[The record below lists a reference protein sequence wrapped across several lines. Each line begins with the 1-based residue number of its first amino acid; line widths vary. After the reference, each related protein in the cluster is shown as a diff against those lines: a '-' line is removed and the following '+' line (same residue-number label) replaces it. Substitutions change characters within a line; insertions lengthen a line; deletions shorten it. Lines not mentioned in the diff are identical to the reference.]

1 MNRVWNSPIGLL
13 LMTGG
18 LLGLLLPLGKLA
30 SAGGVPPVVW
40 AMLISAGA
48 GFVLLGAWLLRGGKV
63 RFRGGRWRYYLLSG
77 ALSFAIPNALMFAAM
92 PHLGSGYVGI
102 MYTLTPMLTLLISV
116 VLGVRRPKALG
127 IAGIMVGFVGAFLV
141 ALTRGEVGQP
151 ASLGWIAVGLAMPV
165 FLSAANVY
173 RTVDWPAGGDPI
185 ELAAGSHVASA
196 LMLGLVAIFADGPA
210 SLASLAG
217 VPLLTTVQAASAA
230 ALFAFY
236 FRLQVVGGPVYLSQI
251 GYLAAAVGL
260 ASGALVLGEIY
271 PMQTWVGALVIM
283 AGVAMTTVAQTR
295 G

>member
-1 MNRVWNSPIGLL
+1 MNLIWNSAIGLL

-18 LLGLLLPLGKLA
+18 LLGLTLPLGKLA
-30 SAGGVPPVVW
+30 GGAGVPPVVW

-48 GFVLLGAWLLRGGKV
+48 GFVLLAAWVLRGGKV
-63 RFRGGRWRYYLLSG
+63 RFDHGRWRYYLISG

-92 PHLGSGYVGI
+92 PHLGAGYVGI

-116 VLGVRRPKALG
+116 MLGVRRPRALG
-127 IAGIMVGFVGAFLV
+127 VAGIMVGFVGAFLV
-141 ALTRGEVGQP
+141 ALTRGEAGQP
-151 ASLGWIAVGLAMPV
+151 ASLGWVAVGLSMPF

-173 RTVDWPAGGDPI
+173 RTVDWPADADPI

-196 LMLGLVAIFADGPA
+196 LMLALVAIFVSGPA
-210 SLASLAG
+210 SLVTLAD
-217 VPLLTTVQAASAA
+217 VPLLTLVQAATAA

-251 GYLAAAVGL
+251 GYIAAAVGL
-260 ASGALVLGEIY
+260 ASGALVLGEVY
-271 PMQTWVGALVIM
+271 PMLTWMGAAVIM
-283 AGVAMTTVAQTR
+283 VGVAMTTVSQGR